1 MSFPQK
7 STIVRFRNGA
17 MSAFFRTAEHVAPGP
32 AGRVARDL
40 WFTAPPR
47 MADLPVPEG
56 GESFEVEAQGHV
68 VRGTV
73 WTPRG
78 FETVAAHP
86 SQPPGTVYLM
96 HGWGGRG
103 SQFGAMV
110 EPLLE
115 SGHRVVM
122 LDAPA
127 HGESD
132 HGPAG
137 PRRTNGLEFAKALD
151 AVFLRFGPA
160 DAVVAHSLGTISTY
174 LALRFGWLGT
184 ERLVFVAPM
193 VESQSLFD
201 MFQGAMGFGTRTRRA
216 LDRTVYDWVGIPVAE
231 FDARVQAAHVEPL
244 PTLVIT
250 DRGDRQTPYDDV
262 VDFAESI
269 DAPLITTEGLGH
281 RKILRDPD
289 VIANVVEFVSG
300 HRREVGQFSAASDGS
315 SVA

>member
-1 MSFPQK
+1 MAWETK
-7 STIVRFRNGA
+7 NTIVRARNRGLSAYFRY
-17 MSAFFRTAEHVAPGP
+17 AEHLLPGA
-32 AGRVARDL
+32 AGRLARDL

-47 MADLPVPEG
+47 MAELPVPDG

-68 VRGTV
+68 VRGRV
-73 WTPRG
+73 WGDGVDSARPRK
-78 FETVAAHP
+78 
-86 SQPPGTVYLM
+86 TVYLV

-127 HGESD
+127 HGDSD

-137 PRRTNGLEFAKALD
+137 PRRTNGVEFAKALD
-151 AVFLRFGPA
+151 AVFCRFGPA
-160 DAVVAHSLGTISTY
+160 EAVVAHSLGTIATY

-184 ERLVFVAPM
+184 NRLVLVAPM

-201 MFQGAMGFGTRTRRA
+201 QFQAVLGFGARTRRA
-216 LDRTVYDWVGIPVAE
+216 FDRSILEWVGIPVAE
-231 FDARVQAAHVEPL
+231 FDARFQAAHVDPV

-262 VDFAESI
+262 ADFAESI
-269 DAPLITTEGLGH
+269 GAPLVTTDGLGH
-281 RKILRDPD
+281 RKILRDRE
-289 VIANVVEFVSG
+289 VIAQVVDFVEGRGIGSRQVSG
-300 HRREVGQFSAASDGS
+300 SSDGS

>member
-1 MSFPQK
+1 MAWDVG
-7 STIVRFRNGA
+7 STIVRTRNRAMVAYFRH
-17 MSAFFRTAEHVAPGP
+17 AERLLPGP
-32 AGRVARDL
+32 AGRLARDL

-47 MADLPVPEG
+47 MAELPVPDG
-56 GESFEVEAQGHV
+56 GEAFEVEAQGHV
-68 VRGTV
+68 VRGRV
-73 WTPRG
+73 WGAGSDSASSTR
-78 FETVAAHP
+78 
-86 SQPPGTVYLM
+86 TVYLV

-103 SQFGAMV
+103 SQFAAMV

-115 SGHRVVM
+115 SGHQVVM

-127 HGESD
+127 HGDSD

-137 PRRTNGLEFAKALD
+137 PRRTNGVELAKALD
-151 AVFLRFGPA
+151 AVFCRFGPA
-160 DAVVAHSLGTISTY
+160 EAVVAHSLGTIATY

-184 ERLVFVAPM
+184 RRLVLIAPM

-201 MFQGAMGFGTRTRRA
+201 QFQAALGFGKRTRRA
-216 LDRTVYDWVGIPVAE
+216 FDRSILDWIGIPVAE
-231 FDARVQAAHVEPL
+231 WDARFQAAHVDPV

-269 DAPLITTEGLGH
+269 GAPLVTTEGLGH
-281 RKILRDPD
+281 RKILRDRE
-289 VIANVVEFVSG
+289 VIARVVEFVSG
-300 HRREVGQFSAASDGS
+300 RELQERQVSGTSDGS

>member
-1 MSFPQK
+1 MAWEQK
-7 STIVRFRNGA
+7 GTIVRIRNVAMGAYFRY
-17 MSAFFRTAEHVAPGP
+17 SEHLLPGP
-32 AGRVARDL
+32 AGRLARDL

-47 MADLPVPEG
+47 MAALPVPEG
-56 GESFEVEAQGHV
+56 GQPFEVEAQGHV
-68 VRGTV
+68 VRGLV
-73 WTPRG
+73 WG
-78 FETVAAHP
+78 DDLDSAP
-86 SQPPGTVYLM
+86 STRTVYLM

-110 EPLLE
+110 GPLLE

-127 HGESD
+127 HGDSD

-151 AVFLRFGPA
+151 AVFCRFGPA
-160 DAVVAHSLGTISTY
+160 EAVIAHSLGTIATY
-174 LALRFGWLGT
+174 LAVRFGWLGT
-184 ERLVFVAPM
+184 KRLVLIAPM

-201 MFQGAMGFGTRTRRA
+201 QFQAALGFGERTRRA
-216 LDRTVYDWVGIPVAE
+216 FDRSILGWVGIPVAE
-231 FDARVQAAHVEPL
+231 FDARFQAAHVEPV

-250 DRGDRQTPYDDV
+250 DRGDRQTPYEDV

-269 DAPLITTEGLGH
+269 DAPLVTTEGLGH
-281 RKILRDPD
+281 RKVLRDRR
-289 VIANVVEFVSG
+289 VIACVVEFVSG
-300 HRREVGQFSAASDGS
+300 QEVTVDQISVVSDGS